1 MPDVEKILR
10 LVEEGTL
17 TAAEADEILASLA
30 ADQSSHNPRPA
41 SEPASSPA
49 AEAPADADVA
59 RHLRVEITERGRR
72 VVNLRVPVNVASFA
86 AGFAGLVPGLPDEA
100 AERIRTSIRAGLRG
114 PIVDIA
120 TDDGDRVL
128 IVNE

>member
-10 LVEEGTL
+10 LVEEGAL
-17 TAAEADEILASLA
+17 TADEADKILASLA
-30 ADQSSHNPRPA
+30 ADPA
-41 SEPASSPA
+41 GSPA
-49 AEAPADADVA
+49 AEAPADSDVA

-86 AGFAGLVPGLPDEA
+86 AGFVPGLPDEA

>member
-10 LVEEGTL
+10 LVEEGAL
-17 TAAEADEILASLA
+17 TADEAEQILASRDA
-30 ADQSSHNPRPA
+30 PEAPKATAD
-41 SEPASSPA
+41 PA
-49 AEAPADADVA
+49 AEAPADANQA

-86 AGFAGLVPGLPDEA
+86 AGFVPGLPDEA
-100 AERIRTSIRAGLRG
+100 AERIRASIRAGLRG
-114 PIVDIA
+114 AIVDIG

>member
-1 MPDVEKILR
+1 MPDVAKILR
-10 LVEEGTL
+10 LVEEGAL
-17 TAAEADEILASLA
+17 TAEEADQILATLSA
-30 ADQSSHNPRPA
+30 EEAPSVGP
-41 SEPASSPA
+41 EPAIDA
-49 AEAPADADVA
+49 ATFDPDKA

-86 AGFAGLVPGLPDEA
+86 AGFVPGLPDEA